1 MPYRDDQATLEAR
14 RDEIHA
20 ELADAERR
28 VEALAGAV
36 GDKEKLSRELASVE
50 ARLRRAGP
58 RLPLLEDVRVAA
70 PCHARWE
77 DMTGDDRVRFCGPCQ
92 KNVYNLSAM
101 AREEAER
108 LLAEREGSLCVRL
121 YRRADG
127 TVITNDCAVG
137 VRRRRVRRAVAAVAG
152 TGALAALAGGFVTTQ
167 QGDVAVAQGV
177 LTGYPAVMGSA
188 SMEAQPAPKPTTQA
202 DKPADAPAKPAPE
215 TPKGK
220 ARPATRRL

>member
-1 MPYRDDQATLEAR
+1 MPYRDDQASLEAR
-14 RDEIHA
+14 RDELRA
-20 ELADAERR
+20 ELADADRR

-36 GDKEKLSRELASVE
+36 GDKEKLARELTSVE
-50 ARLRRAGP
+50 ARLRRAGR
-58 RLPLLEDVRVAA
+58 RLPILEDVRVAA

-101 AREEAER
+101 AREEAEK

-152 TGALAALAGGFVTTQ
+152 TGALATLAGGFLTTQ
-167 QGDVAVAQGV
+167 QGDVGVVQG
-177 LTGYPAVMGSA
+177 YAPAVMGSV
-188 SMEAQPAPKPTTQA
+188 SYEAEPPPRPTTQPE
-202 DKPADAPAKPAPE
+202 KPADAPAKPAPGA
-215 TPKGK
+215 PKGK
-220 ARPATRRL
+220 ARPTTGRL